1 VTQSFTSWWID
12 NYIGWGE
19 FRSPPTGP
27 MPGGEEEMRNPIAK
41 QVRTPAFR
49 PRVVKPLKGKGS
61 YNRKDKK
68 NG

>member
-1 VTQSFTSWWID
+1 
-12 NYIGWGE
+12 
-19 FRSPPTGP
+19 